1 MRLIC
6 PGFVWQLPEQV
17 RRACIFVKSLHMEY
31 IQAFLLGLLQGITE
45 FLPVSSSGHLALGS
59 ALLGTE
65 LAPGITFEIVVHFG
79 SFCSIVVYF
88 HKRIG
93 ILLSDLF
100 NSFSPRGLRTRRYVM
115 DASTRLV
122 GIIFLSMIP
131 AGVAYVLFKDPVE
144 AIFRNPTLV
153 SFFLLITG
161 AMLFSTR
168 FVKEPKKSITAGR
181 GFMMGVA
188 QAFALI
194 PGISRSGSTIS
205 TGLFMGVNRDGVAN
219 FSFLMVLPV
228 LGGAMLYDLVRMA
241 GAGLDMTTVITLVI
255 GFFTSFIS
263 GYFALKYLIILLKRE
278 KIHYFA
284 FYCWAVGVFGLIY
297 F

>member
-1 MRLIC
+1 
-6 PGFVWQLPEQV
+6 
-17 RRACIFVKSLHMEY
+17 MEF
-31 IQAFLLGLLQGITE
+31 IEAFLLGLLQGITE
-45 FLPVSSSGHLALGS
+45 FLPVSSSGHLALAS
-59 ALLGTE
+59 ALMGAE

-93 ILLSDLF
+93 TILADLF
-100 NSFSPRGLRTRRYVM
+100 RSFSPQGIRQKRFMT
-115 DASTRLV
+115 DASTRLSV
-122 GIIFLSMIP
+122 IILLSMIP
-131 AGVAYVLFKDPVE
+131 AGVAYFTFKDSIE
-144 AIFRNPTLV
+144 AIFFNPFLV
-153 SFFLLITG
+153 SFMLLVTG
-161 AMLFSTR
+161 TLLFFTR
-168 FVKEPKKSITAGR
+168 FVKDPQKEVDVRR

-188 QAFALI
+188 QAMALI

-228 LGGAMLYDLVRMA
+228 LGGAMLYDLTRIAESGIDAV
-241 GAGLDMTTVITLVI
+241 TIISLVI

-278 KIHYFA
+278 KIHFFA
-284 FYCWAVGVFGLIY
+284 YYCWAVGIFGLFY
-297 F
+297 FS

>member
-1 MRLIC
+1 
-6 PGFVWQLPEQV
+6 
-17 RRACIFVKSLHMEY
+17 MEF
-31 IQAFLLGLLQGITE
+31 IEAFLLGLLQGVTE
-45 FLPVSSSGHLALGS
+45 FLPVSSSGHLALAS
-59 ALLGTE
+59 ALLGAE

-93 ILLSDLF
+93 AILADLF
-100 NSFSPRGLRTRRYVM
+100 KSFSPSGLKSGRFMTDSNTQISY
-115 DASTRLV
+115 
-122 GIIFLSMIP
+122 IILLSMIP
-131 AGVAYVLFKDPVE
+131 AGAVYFTFKDTIE
-144 AIFRNPTLV
+144 AIFFNPFLV
-153 SFFLLITG
+153 SIMLLVTG
-161 AMLFSTR
+161 TLLFSTK
-168 FVKEPKKSITAGR
+168 FVKDPKKDVNTGR

-205 TGLFMGVNRDGVAN
+205 AGLFMGINRDSVAN

-228 LGGAMLYDLVRMA
+228 LGGAMLYDLTRMA
-241 GAGLDMTTVITLVI
+241 GNVDAQTLMILVI

-284 FYCWAVGVFGLIY
+284 FYCWAVGIFGIFY
-297 F
+297 FF